1 MSARFGRPDSWD
13 NRRVTFEG
21 ILTAMVT
28 PFDERGRVDEDAFVA
43 MVHHLLENGSDGLVV
58 AGTTGEGATLSDDE
72 KVRIWELA
80 MAEAG
85 GAPVIAGTGTY
96 DTAHSAH
103 LTERATE
110 TGVDGVLVVTPYY
123 NKPNRRGLRA
133 HFEAVAAATNLPVV
147 LYNIPGRCVIDLPNE
162 FLRELAQAI
171 PNVVGVKQARSEDIE
186 AIDGMDLLAGNDDT
200 LAEVLDKGGTGGI
213 CVSSHIVGREMRR
226 MIDEPD
232 ARHEIH
238 EQLKDIFDVMFIT
251 ASPTPVKAA
260 LNMLGI
266 RAGGLRLPMVEASEE
281 EEQAIRGVLER
292 HGLLSAV

>member
-13 NRRVTFEG
+13 NRSVTFGG

-43 MVHHLLENGSDGLVV
+43 MVHHLLDNGSDGLVV

-72 KVRIWELA
+72 KARIWELA
-80 MAEAG
+80 VAEAG

-96 DTAHSAH
+96 DTAHSVH
-103 LTERATE
+103 LTERATQV
-110 TGVDGVLVVTPYY
+110 GVDGVLVVTPYY

-133 HFEAVAAATNLPVV
+133 HFEAVAAATDLPVV

-171 PNVVGVKQARSEDIE
+171 PNVIGVKQARVEEIE

-238 EQLKDIFDVMFIT
+238 EHLKDIFDVMFIT

-281 EEQAIRGVLER
+281 EEQAIRGALER

>member
-1 MSARFGRPDSWD
+1 MLGS
-13 NRRVTFEG
+13 V
-21 ILTAMVT
+21 ITAAVT
-28 PFDERGRVDEDAFVA
+28 PFRADGAVDLERFRELATFLV
-43 MVHHLLENGSDGLVV
+43 ENGSDGLVV
-58 AGTTGEGATLSDDE
+58 CGTTGESPTLTDDE
-72 KVRIWELA
+72 KLDLFRTAVDAIGDRA
-80 MAEAG
+80 T
-85 GAPVIAGTGTY
+85 VIAGTGTY
-96 DTAHSAH
+96 DTGHSAA
-103 LTERATE
+103 LTREATE
-110 TGVDGVLVVTPYY
+110 LGVDAILVVTPYY

-133 HFEAVAAATNLPVV
+133 HFEAVAKATNLPVV
-147 LYNIPGRCVIDLPNE
+147 LYNIPGRCVIDLPND
-162 FLRELAQAI
+162 FLRELAQGI
-171 PNVVGVKQARSEDIE
+171 PNVVAVKQARSEDIQ
-186 AIDGMDLLAGNDDT
+186 AIDGLNLLAGNDDT
-200 LAEVLDKGGTGGI
+200 LAECLDKGGTGGI

-238 EQLKDIFDVMFIT
+238 AQLKDIFDVMFIT

>member
-1 MSARFGRPDSWD
+1 
-13 NRRVTFEG
+13 VTFGG

-80 MAEAG
+80 VAEAR

-96 DTAHSAH
+96 DTRHSVH
-103 LTERATE
+103 LTEKATE
-110 TGVDGVLVVTPYY
+110 AGVDGVLVVTPYY

-171 PNVVGVKQARSEDIE
+171 PNVVAVKQARTEDIE
-186 AIDGMDLLAGNDDT
+186 AIDGMDLLAGNDDK
-200 LAEVLDKGGTGGI
+200 LAEVLNKGGTGGI
-213 CVSSHIVGREMRR
+213 CVASHVVGREMRR

-232 ARHEIH
+232 QRQEIH
-238 EQLKDIFDVMFIT
+238 NSLTDIFDVMFIT

-266 RAGGLRLPMVEASEE
+266 RAGTLRLPMVEASEE
-281 EEQAIRGVLER
+281 EEQEIRGVLER

>member
-1 MSARFGRPDSWD
+1 M
-13 NRRVTFEG
+13 TFEG

-28 PFDERGRVDEDAFVA
+28 PFDERGQVDEDAFVA
-43 MVHHLLENGSDGLVV
+43 MIHHLLDNGSDGLVV
-58 AGTTGEGATLSDDE
+58 AGTTGEGATLTDDE

-80 MAEAG
+80 VAEAG

-96 DTAHSAH
+96 DTRHSVH
-103 LTERATE
+103 LTEKATE

-133 HFEAVAAATNLPVV
+133 HFEAVAAVTELPVV

-162 FLRELAQAI
+162 FLRELGQAI
-171 PNVVGVKQARSEDIE
+171 PNVAAVKQARVDDIE
-186 AIDGMDLLAGNDDT
+186 AIDGMDLLAGNDDK

-213 CVSSHIVGREMRR
+213 CVASHVVGREMRR
-226 MIDEPD
+226 MIDEPEQ
-232 ARHEIH
+232 RQEIH
-238 EQLKDIFDVMFIT
+238 DSLKDIFDVMFIT

-266 RAGGLRLPMVEASEE
+266 DAGTLRLPMVEASEE
-281 EEQAIRGVLER
+281 EEQEIRGVLER

>member
-1 MSARFGRPDSWD
+1 
-13 NRRVTFEG
+13 
-21 ILTAMVT
+21 MVT

-80 MAEAG
+80 VAEAR

-96 DTAHSAH
+96 DTRHSVH
-103 LTERATE
+103 LTEKATE
-110 TGVDGVLVVTPYY
+110 AGVDGVLVVTPYY

-171 PNVVGVKQARSEDIE
+171 PNVVAVKQARTEDIE
-186 AIDGMDLLAGNDDT
+186 AIDGMDLLAGNDDK

-213 CVSSHIVGREMRR
+213 CVASHVVGREMRR

-232 ARHEIH
+232 QRQEIH
-238 EQLKDIFDVMFIT
+238 NSLTDIFEVMFIT

-266 RAGGLRLPMVEASEE
+266 RAGTLRLPMVEASEE
-281 EEQAIRGVLER
+281 EEQEIRGVLER